1 LKPTPLTPEIFVAET
16 GVSRETLAK
25 LQQLV
30 DLLLKWQRAINL
42 VAANTLEDVWRR
54 HILDSAQLYPLLP
67 PATRSV
73 LDIGSGAGFPGLVLA
88 AMGVPGVHS
97 VESDQRKCAFQ
108 REAAR
113 VAGLSVTIHAQRVET
128 LPKMQ
133 VTAII
138 SRACADLPQLLE
150 YAFPFMAP
158 SSQCLFLKGQQVERE
173 LTEAGKGWK
182 MQTERFPSRTDPT
195 GTVLRLSHVEPLRPH
210 RDER

>member
-1 LKPTPLTPEIFVAET
+1 LTPAPLTPEAFAAET
-16 GVSRETLAK
+16 GVSRETLTK
-25 LQQLV
+25 LQRLV
-30 DLLLKWQRAINL
+30 ELLLKWQQAINL
-42 VAANTLEDVWRR
+42 VATNTLPDVWRR

-67 PATRSV
+67 PATQSV

-88 AMGVPGVHS
+88 AMGAPGVHS

>member
-1 LKPTPLTPEIFVAET
+1 MTMPLTPEAFAAET
-16 GVSRETLAK
+16 GVSRETLAR
-25 LQQLV
+25 LERLTELLV
-30 DLLLKWQRAINL
+30 KWQRAINL
-42 VAANTLEDVWRR
+42 VAANTLQDVWRR

-67 PATRSV
+67 PGTRS
-73 LDIGSGAGFPGLVLA
+73 LIDIGSGAGFPGLVLA
-88 AMGVPGVHS
+88 AMGVGEVHS

-133 VTAII
+133 VDAIV

-150 YAFPFMAP
+150 YSFPFMAL
-158 SSQCLFLKGQQVERE
+158 SSHCLFLKGQQVERE

>member
-1 LKPTPLTPEIFVAET
+1 MTAPLTPEGFAAET

-25 LQQLV
+25 LEKLTE
-30 DLLLKWQRAINL
+30 LLLKWQRAINL
-42 VAANTLEDVWRR
+42 VAANSLSDVWRR
-54 HILDSAQLYPLLP
+54 HILDSAQLHPLLP
-67 PATRSV
+67 PNCRTV
-73 LDIGSGAGFPGLVLA
+73 IDIGSGAGFPGLVLA
-88 AMGVPGVHS
+88 AMGVPDVHS

-113 VAGLSVTIHAQRVET
+113 VAGLSVTIHAQRVES

-133 VTAII
+133 ADAII

-150 YAFPFMAP
+150 YAYPFVSP
-158 SSQCLFLKGQQVERE
+158 SSWCLFLKGQQVERE

-182 MQTERFPSRTDPT
+182 MQTERFPSRTDPS

>member
-158 SSQCLFLKGQQVERE
+158 SSQCHFLKGQQVERE

>member
-1 LKPTPLTPEIFVAET
+1 LKPTPLTPEIFAAQT
-16 GVSRETLAK
+16 GVSRETLTK

-30 DLLLKWQRAINL
+30 DLLVKWQRAINL

-67 PATRSV
+67 PATQSV

-108 REAAR
+108 REVAR

>member
-1 LKPTPLTPEIFVAET
+1 MPTPLTPEAFAAET

-25 LQQLV
+25 LALLV
-30 DLLLKWQRAINL
+30 DLLQKWQRAINL
-42 VAANTLEDVWRR
+42 VAANTLQDVWRR
-54 HILDSAQLYPLLP
+54 HILDSAQLYPLLSP
-67 PATRSV
+67 GTRS
-73 LDIGSGAGFPGLVLA
+73 LIDIGSGAGFPGLVLA
-88 AMGVPGVHS
+88 AMGVPEVHS

-113 VAGLSVTIHAQRVET
+113 VAGLSVTIHAQRVES

-133 VTAII
+133 ADAIV
-138 SRACADLPQLLE
+138 SRACADLTQFLE

-158 SSQCLFLKGQQVERE
+158 SSQCLFIKGQQVERE

>member
-1 LKPTPLTPEIFVAET
+1 MPAPLTPEAFAAET

-25 LQQLV
+25 LERLTE
-30 DLLLKWQRAINL
+30 LLLKWQRAINL
-42 VAANTLEDVWRR
+42 VAADSLQDVWRR

-67 PATRSV
+67 PDTESV
-73 LDIGSGAGFPGLVLA
+73 IDIGSGAGFPGLVLA
-88 AMGVPGVHS
+88 AMGVPQLHS

-108 REAAR
+108 REVAR
-113 VAGLSVTIHAQRVET
+113 VAGLSITIHAQRVES
-128 LPKMQ
+128 LPKMA
-133 VTAII
+133 VNAIV
-138 SRACADLPQLLE
+138 SRACAGLPQLLE
-150 YAFPFMAP
+150 YAYPFMAP

-210 RDER
+210 RDE

>member
-1 LKPTPLTPEIFVAET
+1 MPTPLTPEAFAAET

-25 LQQLV
+25 LALLV
-30 DLLLKWQRAINL
+30 DLLQKWQRAINL
-42 VAANTLEDVWRR
+42 VAANTLQDIWRR

-67 PATRSV
+67 PGTRS
-73 LDIGSGAGFPGLVLA
+73 LIDIGSGAGFPGLVLA
-88 AMGVPGVHS
+88 AMGVPEVHS

-113 VAGLSVTIHAQRVET
+113 VAGLSVTIHAQRIES
-128 LPKMQ
+128 LPKMRAD
-133 VTAII
+133 AII

-150 YAFPFMAP
+150 YAYPFVSP
-158 SSQCLFLKGQQVERE
+158 STQCLFLKGQQVERE